1 MLRRELLADKPR
13 HRKLLDLAA
22 EKAGWELPVGE
33 GRGRGISLQ
42 ESFGTLVA
50 QVVEV
55 TVDQGDVSVDRV
67 VLAVDPGFAVSPDG
81 LTAQMESGVIYGL
94 SAAMYGEINIEK
106 GRVSQSAFAD
116 YPVVRMHDAPTIETH
131 IVNSG
136 EAWWCREPVRRASH
150 QLWLMRYIRQQALV
164 CDSCRYRA
172 MTSTRVSEPEELI

>member
-1 MLRRELLADKPR
+1 MAELLADKPR

-55 TVDQGDVSVDRV
+55 TVDQEMCLPDRV
-67 VLAVDPGFAVSPDG
+67 VLAVDPGLLCSRRSHRSDG
-81 LTAQMESGVIYGL
+81 VRCYLWS

-106 GRVSQSAFAD
+106 GRVSQSASRTIPW
-116 YPVVRMHDAPTIETH
+116 YGCMMHPRLKL
-131 IVNSG
+131 IVT
-136 EAWWCREPVRRASH
+136 W
-150 QLWLMRYIRQQALV
+150 
-164 CDSCRYRA
+164 
-172 MTSTRVSEPEELI
+172 